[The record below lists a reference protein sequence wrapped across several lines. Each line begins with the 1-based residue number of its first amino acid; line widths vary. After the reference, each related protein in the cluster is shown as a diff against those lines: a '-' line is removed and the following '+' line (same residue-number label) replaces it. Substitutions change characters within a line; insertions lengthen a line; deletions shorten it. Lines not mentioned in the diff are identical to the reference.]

1 VGAFALVRLRRGP
14 LIETNPRETPL
25 ATQNKSIVSFA
36 KLTSGMEMP
45 NLLDVQLR
53 AFQTLLQTEA
63 AIQEREDVGLERVF
77 NEIFPISDVN
87 GNFSLEFV
95 RYGLGEPKY
104 DMEECMERDM
114 TYAAPLKATLRLIVW
129 EDGGDDRRPKDIIEK
144 EVYLG
149 DLPLLTP
156 LGTFIINGA
165 ERVIVSQL
173 HRSPGVVFEETI
185 HPNGSK
191 LFNAR
196 IIPFRGSWVE
206 FTVDIHDV
214 VAVHID
220 KKKKFPASALLRAV
234 GYSRD
239 ADILSLFF
247 QKQAVEL
254 AVLERETVRE
264 GRRGEVF
271 HGFLGEDVLDP
282 DSLEQ
287 GTARLFRDVVLPGT
301 GEVIERGATLTA
313 ESYTAFREAGLWSLP
328 VAPGQLLGRAGDEL
342 SAEIIGRLQRAGIER
357 VQAFRPGHLG
367 GSALR
372 ATLAKDPTRG
382 TLDALFAIHNLLRPG
397 TAPAPEVWTEE
408 EFEEGAGQVMHIG
421 DFVRLWAD
429 EASQPAEPAPRE
441 IQRSTEERMLRFAK
455 ERGIKYVWESFREE
469 RTEKAARSG
478 RVLVFDL
485 NRILQVYSAVWRL
498 LFQPRAA
505 LVVGSELNGK
515 PSAASDYGE
524 YSEESLNKRY
534 DLGRVGRYKINQR
547 LQTAFGA
554 LGFTAPPAG
563 MTALTAQDV
572 LAILYQLVELHEGR
586 GQTDDIDHLGNRRV
600 RSVGELIANQ
610 FSVGLSRMARLVRER
625 MSIVSD
631 PDKINIDD
639 LVNARTVS
647 AVIQQFFGSSQ
658 LSQFMD
664 QTNPLAELT
673 HKRRLSA
680 LGPGGLTR
688 ERAGFEVRDVHYSHY
703 GRMCPIETPEGPNIG
718 LINSLTTFSRIN
730 DLGFIETPYRK
741 VVRAVARYPHKVKLQ
756 EAVRLVIG
764 ERNRN
769 YAKAGEEI
777 DAVRGREVFKAM
789 ITGAE
794 LAEDVRDWSEVFPR
808 LLAGE
813 ILQRDWDE
821 EFAALPVLARRG
833 DRITEE
839 IAQRITSQPVNLVR
853 VVSRRAGAEIRGV
866 APETIRNPIA
876 LPVRVFAPS
885 DSALLAVPGTVLTE
899 EVVERLYQA
908 QIEGLAEAEVPH
920 DLPERVGLD
929 YSDGI
934 PALPPESEVGRV
946 ALVPAVILTHV
957 TPVVTTITA
966 WLSANE
972 EENAPVAQANA
983 PLTAENRF
991 ANEYVLCRERGDFP
1005 LLRPDE
1011 IDYMDVAPDQLVSVA
1026 AALIPFLEHDDANRA
1041 LMGSNMQRQG
1051 VPLLFPEAP
1060 LVGTGLEETVARDS
1074 GAVVIAR
1081 RGGTVVEVT
1090 ADHIVVD
1097 TGVNTTSTDGEPLR
1111 RLAQFDRY
1119 RLKKYWRTNQDT
1131 AINQRPLVHVGQQV
1145 GRGDILADGAS
1156 TDRGELALGRNLLV
1170 AFMPWYGHNFED
1182 AIVLSERLV
1191 KDDVYTSI
1199 HIQELELQVRDTK
1212 RGMEEITREIPN
1224 VAEESL
1230 IDLDERG
1237 VVRIGARVKAGDIL
1251 VGKITPKGETELSP
1265 EEKLLTA
1272 IFGEKAKD
1280 VKDSSLKVPP
1290 GVEGTVIDVKVF
1302 SRRIDDP
1309 LLEKE
1314 HGQKIGEL
1322 RAFERAEIGRI
1333 SEARD
1338 EELKDMLRGKT
1349 VALFLKRGTVEP
1361 FLEEGT
1367 ELGDEVLKELDLTEV
1382 DLTTLKVTDRETN
1395 ERLRRLID
1403 EAKRRIERVRL
1414 RTEEQIDKVFQPDEL
1429 PPGVVQLVK
1438 VYLAEKRKISVGD
1451 KMAGRHGNKGI
1462 IARIVPEEDMPFLP
1476 DGTPVDVCLNPLGV
1490 PSRMNVGQI
1499 LETHLGW
1506 VARVLGF
1513 EAKTPVFQ
1521 GASEDEIGVLLRLAG
1536 VKWAAQALQVSGD
1549 APEFDLEEARAIIKA
1564 LQSLPA
1570 DDEPRPMRGIGRPMD
1585 RVFDAQILASDLA
1598 QKLREVGRFLA
1609 AAAEEVLRDGDQTVE
1624 EAFPAIAAHARS
1636 GENLNAAVEEFMQRA
1651 GLTPGAKVKLRDGR
1665 SGTEFSSPVS
1675 VGEIYM
1681 LKLSHL
1687 VDDKIHAR
1695 SIGPYSL
1702 VTQQPLAGKA
1712 QFGGQRFGEM
1722 EVWALEA
1729 YGAAHTLQE
1738 ILTVKSDDVNGR
1750 SRVYEAIVKGENLP
1764 EPGLPESFNV
1774 LVKELQALGISVTLG
1789 N

>member
-1 VGAFALVRLRRGP
+1 
-14 LIETNPRETPL
+14 L
-25 ATQNKSIVSFA
+25 ATLDKSIVSFA
-36 KLTSGMEMP
+36 KLTAGMDLP

-53 AFQTLLQTEA
+53 AFETLLQTDA
-63 AIQEREDVGLERVF
+63 AAREREDVGLERVF
-77 NEIFPISDVN
+77 NEIFPITDVN

-95 RYGLGEPKY
+95 RYTLGEPKY

-114 TYAAPLKATLRLIVW
+114 TYAAPLKATLRLVVW
-129 EDGGDDRRPKDIIEK
+129 EDMGDERRPKDIIEK

-149 DLPLLTP
+149 DLPVLTP

-173 HRSPGVVFEETI
+173 HRSPGVVFEENI

-191 LFNAR
+191 LYSAR

-206 FTVDIHDV
+206 FTIDIHDV

-220 KKKKFPASALLRAV
+220 KKKKFPATALLRAV

-239 ADILSLFF
+239 ADILDVFF
-247 QKQAVEL
+247 R
-254 AVLERETVRE
+254 RETLTVSTLESTNPRE

-271 HGFLGEDVLDP
+271 HGFLAEDVPDP
-282 DSLEQ
+282 TLLGAE
-287 GTARLFRDVVLPGT
+287 GPVLYRDVVVPGT
-301 GEVIERGATLTA
+301 GEVFERGSRLTA
-313 ESYTAFREAGLWSLP
+313 QAYAALRAAGVTQLP
-328 VAPGQLLGRAGDEL
+328 VPAQSLIGRAGE
-342 SAEIIGRLQRAGIER
+342 EIGADVVNRLQRAGVPEILVFHVR
-357 VQAFRPGHLG
+357 TQG
-367 GSALR
+367 GSAVR

-382 TLDALFAIHNLLRPG
+382 TLDSLFAIHNLVRPG
-397 TAPAPEVWTEE
+397 TAPAPDVWTEE
-408 EFEEGAGQVMHIG
+408 EFLETGAGIMHIA
-421 DFVRLWAD
+421 DFLRAWNERETGAS
-429 EASQPAEPAPRE
+429 EAARE
-441 IQRSTEERMLRFAK
+441 LQRSAEERMLRFAQ
-455 ERGIKYVWESFREE
+455 ERGIRYVWESFRDE
-469 RTEKAARSG
+469 RADKTTRPP
-478 RVLVFDL
+478 RVLVYEL
-485 NRILQVYSAVWRL
+485 NRVVQVYTAVWRL
-498 LFQPRAA
+498 LFQPRAS
-505 LVVGSELNGK
+505 LVVSGDLAGG
-515 PSAASDYGE
+515 ATTARSDYSE
-524 YSEESLNKRY
+524 YTEESLNKRY

-547 LQTAFGA
+547 LGDAFRS
-554 LGFTAPPAG
+554 LDFPAPPAG

-572 LAILYQLVELHEGR
+572 LAILWTLVDLHEGR
-586 GQTDDIDHLGNRRV
+586 GYTDDIDHLGNRRV

-664 QTNPLAELT
+664 QTNPLAEMT

-718 LINSLTTFSRIN
+718 LINSLTTYSRIN

-741 VVRAVARYPHKVKLQ
+741 VVRAVLRYPATAKV
-756 EAVRLVIG
+756 EEPVRVVIG
-764 ERNRN
+764 ERARTF
-769 YAKAGEEI
+769 AKKGEEL
-777 DAVRGREVFKAM
+777 DADRGREVFRQM
-789 ITGAE
+789 IMGAE
-794 LAEDVRDWSEVFPR
+794 LAEDVLDWNALFPR
-808 LLAGE
+808 MQAGE
-813 ILQRDWDE
+813 IAQADWEDA
-821 EFAALPVLARRG
+821 FRGLPVLARRG
-833 DRITEE
+833 DRVTDEL
-839 IAQRITSQPVNLVR
+839 ARRISEQPVNLVR
-853 VVSRRAGAEIRGV
+853 VVSRRAGAAARGV
-866 APETIRNPIA
+866 APEAIRNPMT
-876 LPVRVFAPS
+876 LPVWVFQPKT
-885 DSALLAVPGTVLTE
+885 SAVLAVPGTVLTAGVAE
-899 EVVERLYQA
+899 TLYRLQM
-908 QIEGLAEAEVPH
+908 QGLEKTDMGG
-920 DLPERVGLD
+920 DLPTRIPVD
-929 YSDGI
+929 YVTGVA
-934 PALPPESEVGRV
+934 ALPSESDVNRYALGF
-946 ALVPAVILTHV
+946 ALVATHV
-957 TPVVTTITA
+957 TPVVTRITA

-972 EENAPVAQANA
+972 EESARIAQANA
-983 PLTAENRF
+983 PLNADGTF
-991 ANEYVLCRERGDFP
+991 GNEFILCRERGDFP

-1041 LMGSNMQRQG
+1041 LMGSNMQRQA
-1051 VPLLFPEAP
+1051 VPLLFPDAP
-1060 LVGTGLEETVARDS
+1060 VVGTGLESVVAIDS
-1074 GAVVIAR
+1074 GAVVVAR
-1081 RGGTVVEVT
+1081 RAGVVKEVT
-1090 ADHIVVD
+1090 ADHILVD
-1097 TGVNTTSTDGEPLR
+1097 AGVPAPGTTDEPLR
-1111 RLAQFDRY
+1111 RLSQFDRY
-1119 RLKKYWRTNQDT
+1119 RMKKYWRTNQDT
-1131 AINQRPLVHVGQQV
+1131 ALNQRPLVRKGQRV
-1145 GRGDILADGAS
+1145 EKGDVLADGAS
-1156 TDRGELALGRNLLV
+1156 TDGGELALGRNLLV

-1290 GVEGTVIDVKVF
+1290 GVEGTVIDVKIF

-1309 LLEKE
+1309 ILEKE
-1314 HGQKIGEL
+1314 RGQKIGEL
-1322 RAFERAEIGRI
+1322 RNNERAEILRI

-1338 EELKDMLRGKT
+1338 EEIKELIRGKQ

-1361 FLEEGT
+1361 YFNEGT
-1367 ELGDEVLKELDLTEV
+1367 ELTGEVVDGLDLAEV
-1382 DLTTLKVTDRETN
+1382 DLTTLKVTDRPTN
-1395 ERLRRLID
+1395 EQLRRLID
-1403 EAKRRIERVRL
+1403 ESKRRIERVRQK
-1414 RTEEQIDKVFQPDEL
+1414 TENQIDKVFQPDEL

-1506 VARVLGF
+1506 AARVLGF

-1521 GASEDEIGVLLRLAG
+1521 GASEDEIGSLIRLAG
-1536 VKWAAQALQVSGD
+1536 AVWARQALGVTT
-1549 APEFDLEEARAIIKA
+1549 AEPPAFDVDDVRTIVTAVQAVEADYA
-1564 LQSLPA
+1564 
-1570 DDEPRPMRGIGRPMD
+1570 DEPRPEMGIGRSID
-1585 RVFDAQILASDLA
+1585 RVVGAPTTPAEIDA
-1598 QKLREVGRFLA
+1598 KLRSLGQYLVAAAKELVERGGERTLAEEFPA
-1609 AAAEEVLRDGDQTVE
+1609 AAALEKSKY
-1624 EAFPAIAAHARS
+1624 AS
-1636 GENLNAAVEEFMQRA
+1636 GLNAALEEHLNRA
-1651 GLTPGAKVKLRDGR
+1651 GLTPGGKVRLRDGR
-1665 SGTEFSSPVS
+1665 SGTTFKSPVS
-1675 VGEIYM
+1675 VGAIYM

-1789 N
+1789 S

>member
-1 VGAFALVRLRRGP
+1 VFALPIFSTLAK
-14 LIETNPRETPL
+14 RETHL
-25 ATQNKSIVSFA
+25 ATLDKSIVSFA
-36 KLTSGMEMP
+36 KLKSGMELP

-53 AFQTLLQTEA
+53 AFETLLQTDA
-63 AIQEREDVGLERVF
+63 AAREREDVGLERVF
-77 NEIFPISDVN
+77 NEIFPITDVN

-95 RYGLGEPKY
+95 RYTLGEPKY

-114 TYAAPLKATLRLIVW
+114 TYAAPLKATLRLVVW
-129 EDGGDDRRPKDIIEK
+129 EDAGDERRPKDIIEK

-149 DLPLLTP
+149 DLPVLTP

-173 HRSPGVVFEETI
+173 HRSPGVVFEENV

-191 LFNAR
+191 LFSAR

-206 FTVDIHDV
+206 FTIDIHDV
-214 VAVHID
+214 IAVHID

-239 ADILSLFF
+239 ADVLDLFFDRERLSL
-247 QKQAVEL
+247 A
-254 AVLERETVRE
+254 ALEREGSRE

-271 HGFLGEDVLDP
+271 HGFVAEDVLDP
-282 DSLEQ
+282 GVVGPE
-287 GTARLFRDVVLPGT
+287 GPRLYRELVIPGT
-301 GEVIERGATLTA
+301 GEIIERGTRLTQEVYDA
-313 ESYTAFREAGLWSLP
+313 LRAAGVSSFP
-328 VAPGQLLGRAGDEL
+328 VTSANLLARAGDEL
-342 SAEIIGRLQRAGIER
+342 TADVVGRLLRAGVEE
-357 VQAFRPGHLG
+357 VGVFRAGQHG
-367 GSALR
+367 GTTLR

-382 TLDALFAIHNLLRPG
+382 TLDSLFAIHNLIRPG
-397 TAPAPEVWTEE
+397 TAPAPDAWTEE
-408 EFEEGAGQVMHIG
+408 EFFEAEGQIMHVA
-421 DFVRLWAD
+421 DFLSAWAERD
-429 EASQPAEPAPRE
+429 SGPSDLVARDS
-441 IQRSTEERMLRFAK
+441 QRSAEERMIRFAQ
-455 ERGIKYVWESFREE
+455 ERGIRYVWESLRDE
-469 RTEKAARSG
+469 RSEKTSRPS
-478 RVLVFDL
+478 RVLVYEL
-485 NRILQVYSAVWRL
+485 NRVVQVYTAVWRL
-498 LFQPRAA
+498 LFQPRAS
-505 LVVGSELNGK
+505 LVVAGALAGDNAG
-515 PSAASDYGE
+515 ARSDYSE
-524 YSEESLNKRY
+524 YTEESLNKRY

-547 LQTAFGA
+547 LTEAFGA
-554 LGFTAPPAG
+554 LGFATPPAG

-572 LAILYQLVELHEGR
+572 LAILHQLVELHEGR

-631 PDKINIDD
+631 ADKINIDD

-664 QTNPLAELT
+664 QTNPLAEMT

-718 LINSLTTFSRIN
+718 LINSLTTYSRIN

-741 VVRAVARYPHKVKLQ
+741 VVRAVVRYPSRVKLS

-764 ERNRN
+764 ER
-769 YAKAGEEI
+769 AKVFAKKGEEI
-777 DAVRGREVFKAM
+777 DSERGREVFRQM
-789 ITGAE
+789 IVGAE
-794 LAEDVRDWSEVFPR
+794 LAEDVLDWTSLFPR
-808 LLAGE
+808 MMGAE
-813 ILQRDWDE
+813 IPQVEWDE
-821 EFAALPVLARRG
+821 AVLRLPVLARRG
-833 DRITEE
+833 ERITEE
-839 IAQRITSQPVNLVR
+839 LAQRIADQPVNLVR
-853 VVSRRAGAEIRGV
+853 VVSRRAGAAARGV
-866 APETIRNPIA
+866 APEAIRNPIS
-876 LPVRVFAPS
+876 LPVRVFQPRS
-885 DSALLAVPGTVLTE
+885 SAVLAVPGMVLTA
-899 EVVERLYQA
+899 EVAERLYSL
-908 QIEGLAEAEVPH
+908 QIEGLNSIADEDD
-920 DLPERVGLD
+920 DLDAVGLD
-929 YSDGI
+929 YTNGV
-934 PALPPESEVGRV
+934 PALTSETDVGRHSL
-946 ALVPAVILTHV
+946 AAATTLTPV
-957 TPVVTTITA
+957 TPVVTRIVA

-972 EENAPVAQANA
+972 EENARIAQANA
-983 PLTAENRF
+983 PLGPEYSF
-991 ANEYVLCRERGDFP
+991 VNEFVLCRERGDFP

-1041 LMGSNMQRQG
+1041 LMGSNMQRQA
-1051 VPLLFPEAP
+1051 VPLLFPAAP
-1060 LVGTGLEETVARDS
+1060 VVGTGLESVVAADSGSVVVARRA
-1074 GAVVIAR
+1074 GVVR
-1081 RGGTVVEVT
+1081 EVT

-1097 TGVNTTSTDGEPLR
+1097 AGMAGAGNPDEPLR

-1119 RLKKYWRTNQDT
+1119 RMKKYWRTNQDT
-1131 AINQRPLVHVGQQV
+1131 AINQRPLVRKGQV
-1145 GRGDILADGAS
+1145 VKKGEVLADGAS
-1156 TDRGELALGRNLLV
+1156 TENGELALGRNLLV

-1182 AIVLSERLV
+1182 AIVLSEKLV

-1230 IDLDERG
+1230 VDLDERG
-1237 VVRIGARVKAGDIL
+1237 IVRIGARVKAGDIL

-1290 GVEGTVIDVKVF
+1290 GVEGTVIDVKIF

-1309 LLEKE
+1309 ILEKE
-1314 HGQKIGEL
+1314 RGEKIGDL
-1322 RAFERAEIGRI
+1322 RANERGEILRI

-1338 EELKDMLRGKT
+1338 EEIRELIRGKT

-1361 FLEEGT
+1361 FYNEGT
-1367 ELGDEVLKELDLTEV
+1367 DLTDEVVDALDLSEV
-1382 DLTTLKVTDRETN
+1382 DLTTLKVTDRPTN
-1395 ERLRRLID
+1395 EQLRRLID
-1403 EAKRRIERVRL
+1403 ESKRRIERVRQK
-1414 RTEEQIDKVFQPDEL
+1414 TEDQIDKVFQPDEL

-1506 VARVLGF
+1506 AARVLGF

-1521 GASEDEIGVLLRLAG
+1521 GASEDEIGAMMRVAG
-1536 VKWAAQALQVSGD
+1536 VTWARQALGVVTSEPP
-1549 APEFDLEEARAIIKA
+1549 AFDLDDVRGLVEAAKA
-1564 LQSLPA
+1564 AEAASEI
-1570 DDEPRPMRGIGRPMD
+1570 EPRPESGIGRSVD
-1585 RVFDAQILASDLA
+1585 RLLTAPGAPQAAVD
-1598 QKLREVGRFLA
+1598 KLRDLGRYLVASAREIAERGEGTFEEQFPA
-1609 AAAEEVLRDGDQTVE
+1609 AAALAESST
-1624 EAFPAIAAHARS
+1624 
-1636 GENLNAAVEEFMQRA
+1636 GEGLNAAIEEHMQRA
-1651 GLTPGAKVKLRDGR
+1651 GLTPGGKVRLRDGR
-1665 SGTEFSSPVS
+1665 SGQEFRSPVT
-1675 VGEIYM
+1675 VGAIYM